1 VSHGK
6 RLMSP
11 PISARMPWALK
22 SLTPG
27 MVVRRWTV
35 RAKGLD
41 MSVDLPID
49 SADGGVERIDV
60 LEVQPH
66 QKAVVMPRRRQSA
79 DRALG
84 DALRCTLRRNEPHVI
99 DHDRASGATAG
110 TDQN

>member
-1 VSHGK
+1 
-6 RLMSP
+6 
-11 PISARMPWALK
+11 MPWALK

-27 MVVRRWTV
+27 MVVRGWTV

-66 QKAVVMPRRRQSA
+66 QKAVVMPGAGNLPIVRWA
-79 DRALG
+79 MHF
-84 DALRCTLRRNEPHVI
+84 DAL
-99 DHDRASGATAG
+99 
-110 TDQN
+110 